1 MTWMTGHLTRRSP
14 LLSFPVFSALPSF
27 PHFDCRVAAA
37 ASCLKHFSV
46 LCLSRRFPPHTTLP
60 AALVSHVSHYTKVFQ
75 NIFVFALDFSV
86 IYVSMPSG
94 MLACL
99 SVSLSDLPTFT
110 YDPTLYSL
118 SGHLTLSRC
127 MQRTHSSG
135 LLSFFRNIINH
146 KRLSSHFCEINGN
159 QVKVAV

>member
-1 MTWMTGHLTRRSP
+1 MMWMTGHLTRRSA
-14 LLSFPVFSALPSF
+14 LLSFPVFSAFSSV
-27 PHFDCRVAAA
+27 PHFDCWVAAAAA

-46 LCLSRRFPPHTTLP
+46 LCLSRRFPPHTTHSPRSCL
-60 AALVSHVSHYTKVFQ
+60 SHQPRHESFSEHF
-75 NIFVFALDFSV
+75 FVFALDFSV

-110 YDPTLYSL
+110 YDSCMHTLHSL

-135 LLSFFRNIINH
+135 LVSFFLEYH
-146 KRLSSHFCEINGN
+146 KS
-159 QVKVAV
+159 